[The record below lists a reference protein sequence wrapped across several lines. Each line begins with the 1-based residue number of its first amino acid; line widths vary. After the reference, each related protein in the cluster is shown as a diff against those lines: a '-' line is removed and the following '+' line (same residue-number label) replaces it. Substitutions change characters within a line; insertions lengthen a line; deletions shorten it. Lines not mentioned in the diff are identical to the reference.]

1 MFKVIL
7 RFSHIPQHIAI
18 AMAIISPTIRR
29 SLHQV
34 LASSKK
40 SFCKN
45 NNVLSSSSSSSLAL
59 GRVTTTRSSS
69 IIISRRAIHSTSVV
83 SGDALDM
90 ADTFSRRH
98 RKLYCYISCYMRMS
112 CAHHFYHGA
121 CEHHLYVIRIYLSTP
136 LT

>member
-18 AMAIISPTIRR
+18 AMTILSPTIRR

-45 NNVLSSSSSSSLAL
+45 NNVLSSSSSSSSLAL
-59 GRVTTTRSSS
+59 GRVTATRSSS
-69 IIISRRAIHSTSVV
+69 IISRRAIHSTSVV

-98 RKLYCYISCYMRMS
+98 RKLYLYQLF
-112 CAHHFYHGA
+112 AHILCIIIFMVHVNII
-121 CEHHLYVIRIYLSTP
+121 CMLYVLLSLYT
-136 LT
+136 TNM